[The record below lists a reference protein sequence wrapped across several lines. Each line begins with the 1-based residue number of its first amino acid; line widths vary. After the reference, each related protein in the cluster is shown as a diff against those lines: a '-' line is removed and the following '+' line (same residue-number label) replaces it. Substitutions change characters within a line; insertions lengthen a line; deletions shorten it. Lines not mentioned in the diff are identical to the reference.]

1 MVAGVVNE
9 AGIASHHAD
18 SAAHAANP
26 VLSGDG
32 LWLRTPD
39 GRTLLDAAS
48 GTFNLPLGYA
58 HPHVVTA
65 VQEQAGR
72 ITHASSHFTRP
83 AADALAERLLAH
95 APEGLSRSWIR
106 DVSGSTANE
115 CAVKIAQKYT
125 GRRQVVSF
133 FLSHHGQTVATTAL
147 SGNAFRRRHF
157 PSSATAEALIVPG
170 AYCHRCFYNST
181 YPSCQALCATRI
193 EDFLEYASSGDVA
206 AVLVEPILGN
216 GGNIVPP
223 PEFFQELRRICDRH
237 GIVLIADEVQ
247 TALGR
252 TGSVFASEQL
262 GLKPDVITLA
272 KGLGGIGLPVGA
284 VLMRAELDVLEAHD
298 HSFTS
303 GSNLLGLAAAHATLD
318 VLEQPGFLER
328 VSRLGESLGERLRE
342 LSREVSAVSDVR
354 GRGFMWGIE
363 LSRPD
368 GSPDTELVRAT
379 IAVAETEH
387 DLVLRGSRYG
397 FGNVLKVRP
406 ALIAEEQDLDEI
418 CARLRLSLLTAHK
431 TMERDRV

>member
-1 MVAGVVNE
+1 MTTDTTALGTVAAE
-9 AGIASHHAD
+9 PALD
-18 SAAHAANP
+18 
-26 VLSGDG
+26 GDG
-32 LWLRTPD
+32 LWLRTPE

-65 VQEQAGR
+65 VQRQAGR
-72 ITHASSHFTRP
+72 ISHAGSGFTRP
-83 AADALAERLLAH
+83 AGDALAARLLAH
-95 APEGLSRSWIR
+95 APAALSRSWIR

-133 FLSHHGQTVATTAL
+133 FLSHHGQTMATTAM
-147 SGNAFRRRHF
+147 SGNAFRRRPF
-157 PSSATAEALIVPG
+157 PASATTETLIVPG

-181 YPSCQALCATRI
+181 YPSCKALCATRI

-206 AVLVEPILGN
+206 AVLVEPVLGN

-223 PEFFQELRRICDRH
+223 PEFFRELRRICDRH

-247 TALGR
+247 TGLGR
-252 TGSVFASEQL
+252 TGHMFASEHL
-262 GLKPDVITLA
+262 GLEPDVVTLA

-284 VLMRAELDVLEAHD
+284 VLMREELDVLDPHD

-303 GSNLLGLAAAHATLD
+303 GAGLLGLAAAHATLD
-318 VLEQPGFLER
+318 VLEQPGFLDR
-328 VSRLGESLGERLRE
+328 VDALGATIGTRLRA
-342 LSREVSAVSDVR
+342 LADEVPAISDVR
-354 GRGFMWGIE
+354 GLGYMWGIE

-368 GSPDTELVRAT
+368 GSPDPELARAT
-379 IAVAETEH
+379 IAAAESGH

-397 FGNVLKVRP
+397 FGNVVKVRP
-406 ALIAEEQDLDEI
+406 ALIADERDLDEI
-418 CARLRLSLLTAHK
+418 CARLRLALLDATK
-431 TMERDRV
+431 TLESDRP

>member
-1 MVAGVVNE
+1 MTTDPTHTTVTRDSSGLGALT
-9 AGIASHHAD
+9 AD
-18 SAAHAANP
+18 SA
-26 VLSGDG
+26 LSGDG
-32 LWLRTPD
+32 LWLHTPD
-39 GRTLLDAAS
+39 GRSLLDAAS

-72 ITHASSHFTRP
+72 VSHASSHFTRP
-83 AADALAERLLAH
+83 AGAALATRLLAH
-95 APEGLSRSWIR
+95 APEQLSRGWIR

-133 FLSHHGQTVATTAL
+133 FLSHHGQTMATTAM

-157 PSSATAEALIVPG
+157 PATATTETLVVPG
-170 AYCHRCFYNST
+170 AYCHRCFYNSS

-206 AVLVEPILGN
+206 AVLVEPVLGN

-223 PEFFQELRRICDRH
+223 PEFFRELRRICDRH

-252 TGSVFASEQL
+252 TGHMFASQRL
-262 GLKPDVITLA
+262 GLEPDVITLA
-272 KGLGGIGLPVGA
+272 KGLGGIGLPIGA
-284 VLMRAELDVLEAHD
+284 VLMREELDVLDAHE

-303 GSNLLGLAAAHATLD
+303 GASLLGLAAAHATLD

-328 VSRLGESLGERLRE
+328 VDALGETLGARLRD
-342 LSREVSAVSDVR
+342 LADEVPAVSDVR
-354 GRGFMWGIE
+354 GLGYMWGIE

-368 GSPDTELVRAT
+368 GSPDPELARET
-379 IAVAETEH
+379 IAAAESGH
-387 DLVLRGSRYG
+387 DLVVRGSRYG
-397 FGNVLKVRP
+397 LGNVVKVRP
-406 ALIAEEQDLDEI
+406 ALVAEERDLDDI
-418 CARLRLSLLTAHK
+418 CARLRLALLDATK
-431 TMERDRV
+431 TLESDRR